1 MGWIGVVTN
10 DGNALLTQW
19 AGGNETLYITRAT
32 VGDAFTQEANMRM
45 AKGLQNQRD
54 TAQIIKNEIAGTSA
68 RKIKIRIRPM
78 MHVGYIAHEIGIWGK
93 IGAGGMETLLAL
105 YQDKDEGVSN
115 PSDDESHEF
124 IFDFTAVIEFNNNGN
139 LTVNIDTSVFVTN
152 GELIHEQLVRRLMAD
167 ALPNCEVT
175 PMVNRDNG
183 TLYRLTHTDI
193 DTQTIIR
200 TDQYTRNP
208 GYIVEHRTLNSGEYM
223 FIIMNL
229 ATKKTK
235 YIINRTLSEDE
246 LEE

>member
-54 TAQIIKNEIAGTSA
+54 TAHIFKNEIAGTSA

-105 YQDKDEGVSN
+105 YQDKDEGVSV
-115 PSDDESHEF
+115 PDGM
-124 IFDFTAVIEFNNNGN
+124 IFALCILGMIVYSFYKKMGSIF
-139 LTVNIDTSVFVTN
+139 SVS
-152 GELIHEQLVRRLMAD
+152 LV
-167 ALPNCEVT
+167 AL
-175 PMVNRDNG
+175 
-183 TLYRLTHTDI
+183 
-193 DTQTIIR
+193 
-200 TDQYTRNP
+200 
-208 GYIVEHRTLNSGEYM
+208 
-223 FIIMNL
+223 
-229 ATKKTK
+229 
-235 YIINRTLSEDE
+235 IINVFALTIDFWKSIPWWLYMLTIGIALISFAIYNETNNKKSVDAIKKIKDKLMLKE
-246 LEE
+246 